1 MTDGP
6 GFSTDDASVE
16 QPVKRQPLSWS
27 KHHLWMAV
35 AVSIVV
41 LVALL
46 VPLTREEEG
55 SDTTEVAGSTEET
68 SEMIASPDP
77 EPDVDPLLD
86 SDGDGLADVVELAG
100 WKATGGRG
108 YVTDPHN
115 ADTDADGLSDG
126 EEAGPLVDTGDGDPV
141 YTGVSDP
148 TKKDSDDD
156 GLSDFEE
163 IRGWR
168 TTRGFTFITDPLQ
181 ADTDEDGLSDAIEAG
196 ALVQG
201 SDSPGIYAGFSDPL
215 QVDTDND
222 QVDDAVEADH
232 GTDPYASDTDQDG
245 LTDYEE
251 IFDWGTDPTNADTDG
266 DGFTDDHEVKNRDAE
281 GLDPL
286 FHDEVVSNWDYA
298 KDFAAGALAGDAM
311 PRDSIAWL
319 AGNLAIGSAG
329 LLPTIG
335 WIIGGAAEIRD
346 AVVAL
351 IKKDWVSVSFS
362 LLGLI
367 PTVGAVAAV
376 SAKLGKFVNKF
387 PHRAPAASGLLM
399 DIPKMSEQM
408 KIDASRI
415 IWGDNWQKLR
425 KAGADDQG
433 LLLSQ
438 KSSRTDLK
446 LNAQFMERPGHVRGK
461 PAPFFSNGSEG
472 EDHLAKSLTSWISKP
487 ETQKV
492 MSVSDCIEVCNQTVR
507 RFDSFSRGVA
517 HESKVGYRPLDDF
530 TRRQI
535 LSDAHLM
542 KNNSIKGAHWHFYP
556 SGVTGQF
563 GPSGPLLDLLDK
575 HGIQYTIHAPIVG

>member
-6 GFSTDDASVE
+6 GNRTDDASVE
-16 QPVKRQPLSWS
+16 EPVKRRPWSWS
-27 KHHLWMAV
+27 MHQLWMAV
-35 AVSIVV
+35 AVVVVV

-46 VPLTREEEG
+46 VPLTREDDGAGTSEE
-55 SDTTEVAGSTEET
+55 A
-68 SEMIASPDP
+68 SEMIVTPDP

-86 SDGDGLADVVELAG
+86 SDGDGLPDVIEIAG
-100 WKATGGRG
+100 WKAVGGTV

-126 EEAGPLVDTGDGDPV
+126 EEAGPLVETDDDDPV

-163 IRGWR
+163 VRGWE
-168 TTRGFTFITDPLQ
+168 TTQGFTFITDPMQ
-181 ADTDEDGLSDAIEAG
+181 ADTDGDGLSDAIEAG
-196 ALVQG
+196 ALGQG
-201 SDSPGIYAGFSDPL
+201 DDSTKIYAGFSDPL

-222 QVDDAVEADH
+222 KVDDAVEADH

-266 DGFTDDHEVKNRDAE
+266 DGFTDDYEVENGDAE

-286 FHDEVVSNWDYA
+286 FHDEVVSKWDYA
-298 KDFAAGALAGDAM
+298 EDFAAGAVAGDAM
-311 PRDSIAWL
+311 PRDSLAWL

-351 IKKDWVSVSFS
+351 IKGDWVGVSFS
-362 LLGLI
+362 LLGAI
-367 PTVGAVAAV
+367 PAVGAVAAV
-376 SAKLGKFVNKF
+376 SSKLGKFVKKF

-399 DIPKMSEQM
+399 DIPKMSERTR
-408 KIDASRI
+408 IDASKI

-425 KAGADDQG
+425 KAGADDKG
-433 LLLSQ
+433 LLRLQESG
-438 KSSRTDLK
+438 RIDLK

-461 PAPFFSNGSEG
+461 PAPFFQNGREG
-472 EDHLAKSLTSWISKP
+472 EDHLLKSLTTWRSKP

-492 MSVSDCIEVCNQTVR
+492 MPVSDCVEVCNQTVR
-507 RFDSFSRGVA
+507 IIDAFAGGVA
-517 HESKVGYRPLDDF
+517 HESKVGYRTLDAL

-535 LSDAHLM
+535 LSDAHLIQSE
-542 KNNSIKGAHWHFYP
+542 SIKGAHWHFYP
-556 SGVTGQF
+556 SGVTDQF

-575 HGIQYTIHAPIVG
+575 HGIKYTIHAPIVG